1 MMKLTPDTAAG
12 LIARVLKARGVDR
25 IFGLCGGHIMPM
37 WMRADAE
44 GIRIIDVRDERAAVH
59 MAQAHAELTGGL
71 GVALV
76 TAGPALTNAMT
87 GIANAHVSRVP
98 VLILGGTPPR
108 PQENRGALQDMDHTQ
123 LVRSVTRYARTVR
136 DPNLVLQEL
145 DDAIARAFGEGG
157 EPGPA
162 FIEFPTDTLR
172 AEVPRAI
179 QMEEHIRAKPRT
191 VLMPAHERVKEAVD
205 LLWSAKKPL
214 VISGRG
220 AQRAGPEL
228 IRLLDRLG
236 AAYLDTGES
245 RGLVP
250 DDHPSVVAATR
261 GAIMG
266 DADVVLTIGRKL
278 DFQVAFGSPG
288 VFGEAKFIRIGD
300 TGAEL
305 RDNRRGAVEILA
317 TPAETLKAM
326 TEHAGNRPSAVDK
339 AWIGGYR
346 KKHVERAKKL
356 RASLAA
362 TPPGKDGLMHP
373 NRMLAALQKH
383 LDKDAILI
391 LDGGDFLSF
400 ARVGLQAATVLDPG
414 PFGCIGVGV
423 PYGVAAGLAFP
434 DRTVLVATGDGS
446 FGFNAME
453 LDTAVRH
460 KSLVVFAVANNAAWQ
475 VEVFDQ
481 ETTHNGRVVGTRL
494 RSSDY
499 AAMARALG
507 MHGERVEKPE
517 DLDAACARAF
527 ANKPALLD
535 IVVTP
540 DAVSADAKTGLAWV
554 PDLQALSTWDDAE
567 RKWRAG

>member
-1 MMKLTPDTAAG
+1 MILSPDCAAS
-12 LIARVLKARGVDR
+12 LIAKLLRARGVDR

-37 WMRADAE
+37 WMRCDAE
-44 GIRIIDVRDERAAVH
+44 GIRIIDTRDERAAVH
-59 MAQAHAELTGGL
+59 MAQAHAEITGGL
-71 GVALV
+71 GVAMV

-98 VLILGGTPPR
+98 LLILGGTPPR

-123 LVRSVTRYARTVR
+123 LVRSVTRYARTIR
-136 DPNLVLQEL
+136 DPDHVLREL

-157 EPGPA
+157 EPGPV
-162 FIEFPTDTLR
+162 FIEFATDTLR
-172 AEVPRAI
+172 AIVPKAI
-179 QMEEHIRAKPRT
+179 QMEEHFRAKPRV
-191 VLMPAHERVKEAVD
+191 VLLPAPDAVKAAVD
-205 LLWSAKKPL
+205 LLWSAKRPL

-220 AQRAGPEL
+220 AQKAGPEL
-228 IRLLDRLG
+228 IRFLDRLG

-261 GAIMG
+261 GTIMS

-288 VFGEAKFIRIGD
+288 VFGEAQFIRIGD

-317 TPAETLKAM
+317 TPSETLKAM
-326 TEHAGNRPSAVDK
+326 TELAGNRKSAVDAK
-339 AWIGGYR
+339 WIGGYR
-346 KKHVERAKKL
+346 SKHIERAAKL
-356 RASLAA
+356 KATLAS
-362 TPPGKDGLMHP
+362 TPPGKDGKMHP

-383 LDKDAILI
+383 LTPDTVLI
-391 LDGGDFLSF
+391 IDGGDFLSF
-400 ARVGLQAATVLDPG
+400 ARVGLSGVKTVLDPG

-423 PYGVAAGLAFP
+423 PYGVAAGLLTP
-434 DRTVLVATGDGS
+434 ERNVLVATGDGS

-460 KSLVVFAVANNAAWQ
+460 NSQVVFAVANNAGWQ
-475 VEVFDQ
+475 VEVYDQ

-507 MHGERVEKPE
+507 MHGERVERPE
-517 DLDAACARAF
+517 DLEGACARAF
-527 ANKPALLD
+527 ANKPALID
-535 IVVTP
+535 FVITP

-567 RKWRAG
+567 RKWRAS